1 MIARALAACLVSTSR
16 AAGAVP
22 ASPLD
27 MDMRPIWRA
36 RRRRAASLTA
46 WPRHSA
52 ASPARP
58 AVATAARAS
67 APRCQPSNLPLATA
81 PRLKSTIILY

>member
-58 AVATAARAS
+58 AVATAAEHRPHAAS
-67 APRCQPSNLPLATA
+67 CQRWQPL
-81 PRLKSTIILY
+81 LGSEY

>member
-52 ASPARP
+52 ASPAAPPSQLRLEHRP
-58 AVATAARAS
+58 HAATE
-67 APRCQPSNLPLATA
+67 ATCA
-81 PRLKSTIILY
+81 GNRS